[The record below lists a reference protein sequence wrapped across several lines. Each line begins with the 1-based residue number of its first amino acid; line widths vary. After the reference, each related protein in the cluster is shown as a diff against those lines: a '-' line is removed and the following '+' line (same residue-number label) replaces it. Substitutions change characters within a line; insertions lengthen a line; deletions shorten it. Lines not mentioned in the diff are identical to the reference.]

1 MINIEQAN
9 KYCKEEI
16 FKIENYAEAM
26 NDGVQTWHCHHKD
39 EIKVLPSGITVIRS
53 IEELK
58 EDERYYNCPA
68 NELIFL
74 TPTEHLRLHKT
85 GQARSHETRQK
96 IADYRKGRTHSEET
110 RQKIGAG
117 NKGKKYSEESR
128 KKMSESQKG
137 KTRSEETRRKISEA
151 RKGRTLSEETRR
163 KISAAR
169 KGKRY
174 K

>member
-9 KYCKEEI
+9 KYCKDDI
-16 FKIENYAEAM
+16 SKIENYEKAIA
-26 NDGVQTWHCHHKD
+26 DTTQTWHCHHIA

-58 EDERYYNCPA
+58 EDKRYYNCPA

-85 GQARSHETRQK
+85 GQARSYETRQKIAVSRKGRTHTEETRQK
-96 IADYRKGRTHSEET
+96 IADAH
-110 RQKIGAG
+110 
-117 NKGKKYSEESR
+117 KGKTYSEESR

-137 KTRSEETRRKISEA
+137 KTRSEETRRKIGEA
-151 RKGRTLSEETRR
+151 RKGKHLSDETRR
-163 KISAAR
+163 KMSEAKKR
-169 KGKRY
+169 KIY
-174 K
+174 